1 MLPVKTILDAR
12 NLLKHLQQEEGS
24 LGFVA
29 TMGALHEGH
38 LSLVNRSVNDNKF
51 TAVSIFVNPTQF
63 NEKHD
68 FIQYP
73 RNLEDDLEILSP
85 YPIDLIFAPEALEMY
100 PEPDTRTFDFGGLDK
115 TMEGKQR
122 PGHFNGVAQVIS
134 RLFDIIRP
142 DRAYF
147 GEKDFQQL
155 TIIRELVRQL
165 DLPVEITGCPIIREA
180 DGMALSSRNKHLT
193 PEQRTAAA
201 GISKALFL
209 ARDLAGKLPIDK
221 LQEQIISLV
230 NDHPLMQVEYFE
242 IVHKANLQG
251 VRNWSEA
258 GGKIGCIAVQVDK
271 VRLIDNI
278 NFSS

>member
-242 IVHKANLQG
+242 IVHEENLQG